1 MNGIIAVP
9 GRAREALLQSSR
21 ENKVTFLRA
30 GPGWGKTAAAQS
42 VLAPREARYIPV
54 LPGAM
59 PRFPAREAL
68 VVLDDYQNLSPRL
81 ADYMAGVL
89 RRSPA
94 RQRLVILSR
103 APLPEH
109 LARGGFDGGLC
120 RLDGRD
126 LALGEGELSR
136 LAEERG
142 LALAPGE
149 LRALSRACLGHPVL
163 ARLLLDEAAL
173 GQALDDAALE
183 RARQRLGLY
192 LDRVLFCRLEP
203 EAQKLLLYT
212 ALVDSFTPELAA
224 CLTRS
229 GWSGERLCALEG
241 AGAPIALHKGRWTLA
256 ERPLLAGW
264 LREKAG
270 ADLGSEKVKELHAL
284 AGRWYAGQGEPEAAL
299 GCFAA
304 AGAREDAAAL
314 LSRAAREHGDVWH
327 IARLGRWYRR
337 LTWDEAA
344 GDPALLYALGLL
356 DLLELDAE
364 GARDRCGGLSRMA
377 EEGRGEAGE
386 YLARLEPLLPDGRAA
401 PRRASRQGM
410 LDMGWPSLLRGC
422 RDLSELMAGGARGE
436 IERALD
442 GGLWELLR
450 AEWELERDGD
460 AAGLC
465 LRLAALQQRL
475 DREDARF
482 VCSAL
487 LARALCAGGQADQ
500 AASMLARLGER
511 TAGTGGPADRNLD
524 ALRCRVSLLRHGQY
538 ADAWLSR
545 QGGAED
551 APLLLDLFRGM
562 TMARCRIRSG
572 EYSAALSQL
581 GRTLERLEG
590 AFRPLDRMEALV
602 LAAVCAFRAGSGEWE
617 GCLRRA
623 LELWTRY
630 GYTAVLSGEGAA
642 LLPLLARYQGPE
654 RGRAGWDRLL
664 ERTAAQAQR
673 YPGYLR
679 CPGAPLER
687 LTPRE
692 TVVYRLL
699 QLNKTNAEVGEI
711 LGIRPNTV
719 KSHKRSIDAKLKAFE

>member
-1 MNGIIAVP
+1 MNEIIAVP

-42 VLAPREARYIPV
+42 VLAPREACYVPV
-54 LPGAM
+54 RPGAM

-109 LARGGFDGGLC
+109 VARGGFDGGLC

-136 LAEERG
+136 LAEGRRLG
-142 LALAPGE
+142 LAREE
-149 LRALSRACLGHPVL
+149 LHALSRACRGHPVL
-163 ARLLLDEAAL
+163 ARLMLDEAAL
-173 GQALDDAALE
+173 GEALDDAALE
-183 RARQRLGLY
+183 RARRRLGLY

-212 ALVDSFTPELAA
+212 ALFDEFAPELAA
-224 CLTRS
+224 CLTQS
-229 GWSGERLCALEG
+229 GWSGERLCALES
-241 AGAPIALHKGRWTLA
+241 AGAPIALCKGRWTLT

-270 ADLGSEKVKELHAL
+270 AELGRGKVEELYAL
-284 AGRWYAGQGEPEAAL
+284 AGRWYAGQGELEAAL
-299 GCFAA
+299 GCCAA
-304 AGAREDAAAL
+304 AGAREDAVAL
-314 LSRAAREHGDVWH
+314 LSRAARERGDVWH
-327 IARLGRWYRR
+327 IAGLGRWYRR
-337 LTWDEAA
+337 LTRDEAA
-344 GDPALLYALGLL
+344 GDPALLYSLGLL
-356 DLLELDAE
+356 DLLELDVE
-364 GARDRCGGLSRMA
+364 GARGRCAGLSRLA
-377 EEGRGEAGE
+377 EAGRGEAGE
-386 YLARLEPLLPDGRAA
+386 YLARLEPLLPEGRAA
-401 PRRASRQGM
+401 PRQDM
-410 LDMGWPSLLRGC
+410 PVMGWPSLLRGC
-422 RDLSELMAGGARGE
+422 RDLSGMMAGGARRE
-436 IERALD
+436 IEQEL
-442 GGLWELLR
+442 GGDMWELLR

-465 LRLAALQQRL
+465 LRLSALQQRL
-475 DREDARF
+475 DQEDARF
-482 VCSAL
+482 ICTAL
-487 LARALCAGGQADQ
+487 LARALCAGGQAGQ
-500 AASMLARLGER
+500 AASMLARLGEQ
-511 TAGTGGPADRNLD
+511 TAGDGGPVERNLD
-524 ALRCRVSLLRHGQY
+524 ALRCRVSLLRDGQY

-551 APLLLDLFRGM
+551 TPLLLDLFRGM
-562 TMARCRIRSG
+562 TEARCRVRRG
-572 EYSAALSQL
+572 EYSTALSQL

-590 AFRPLDRMEALV
+590 GLRPLDQMETLI
-602 LAAVCAFRAGSGEWE
+602 LAAVASFRAGSGEWE

-623 LELWTRY
+623 LELWAQY

-664 ERTAAQAQR
+664 ERTVAQAQR

-692 TVVYRLL
+692 TMVYRLL
-699 QLNKTNAEVGEI
+699 QMNKTNAEVGEI

>member
-1 MNGIIAVP
+1 LNEIIAVP
-9 GRAREALLQSSR
+9 ARAREALLQSSR

-30 GPGWGKTAAAQS
+30 GPGWGKTAAVQS
-42 VLAPREARYIPV
+42 VLAPRQACYVPV
-54 LPGAM
+54 RPGAM

-81 ADYMAGVL
+81 VDYMAGVL

-103 APLPEH
+103 APLPGH
-109 LARGGFDGGLC
+109 LARGGFEGGLC

-142 LALAPGE
+142 FSLAREE
-149 LRALSRACLGHPVL
+149 LRVLSRACRGHPVL

-183 RARQRLGLY
+183 RARRRLGLY

-212 ALVDSFTPELAA
+212 ALFDEFTPELAA
-224 CLTRS
+224 CLTQS

-241 AGAPIALHKGRWTLA
+241 AGAPIESHRGRWALTG
-256 ERPLLAGW
+256 RPLLPDW

-270 ADLGSEKVKELHAL
+270 AELGCEKVKELYAM
-284 AGRWYAGQGEPEAAL
+284 AGRWYAGRGELEAAL
-299 GCFAA
+299 GCCAA

-314 LSRAAREHGDVWH
+314 LSRDARERGEVWH
-327 IARLGRWYRR
+327 IARLGPWYRR
-337 LTWDEAA
+337 LTRDEAA
-344 GDPALLYALGLL
+344 GDPALLYSLGLL
-356 DLLELDAE
+356 DLLELDVE
-364 GARDRCGGLSRMA
+364 GARGWCGGLSRLTEA
-377 EEGRGEAGE
+377 GCGEAGE
-386 YLARLEPLLPDGRAA
+386 YLARLESLLPEGRAA
-401 PRRASRQGM
+401 PRRDVTA
-410 LDMGWPSLLRGC
+410 MGWPSLLRGC
-422 RDLSELMAGGARGE
+422 RDLSEMMAGGARRETEQALGGE
-436 IERALD
+436 T
-442 GGLWELLR
+442 WELLR

-475 DREDARF
+475 EGEDARF
-482 VCSAL
+482 ICAML

-500 AASMLARLGER
+500 AASMLARQWER
-511 TAGTGGPADRNLD
+511 TAGDGGPEVRNLE
-524 ALRCRVSLLRHGQY
+524 ALRCRVSLLRDGQY
-538 ADAWLSR
+538 ADEWLSR

-551 APLLLDLFRGM
+551 APFLPDLFRGL
-562 TMARCRIRSG
+562 TMARCRVRRG

-590 AFRPLDRMEALV
+590 GFRPLDQMEALV
-602 LAAVCAFRAGSGEWE
+602 LAAVASFRAESGEWE

-623 LELWTRY
+623 LEIRARY
-630 GYTAVLSGEGAA
+630 GYTAALSGEGAA
-642 LLPLLARYQGPE
+642 LLPLLARYQGAE

-664 ERTAAQAQR
+664 ERTVAQAQR

-679 CPGAPLER
+679 CPGAPLAR

-692 TVVYRLL
+692 MMVYRLL
-699 QLNKTNAEVGEI
+699 QLKKTNAEVGEI